1 MISLAV
7 VNQKGGVGKTTTAI
21 NLCAAISE
29 KNFKVLLI
37 DLDPQGNST
46 MGSGVEK
53 NQIKSTIYDVLIG
66 EKEIDD
72 ILIFSENSKFFIAP
86 SNKNLAG
93 AEVELVDLE
102 NREYQLKNAI
112 RRSKKVFDFIV
123 IDCPPSLNLL
133 TINALAFVNKVL
145 IPMQCEYYALEGL
158 SDLVNTIKVVKQRM
172 NSEIEIE
179 GLIRTMFDS
188 RNTLTNQVSD
198 QLENHFAEK
207 VYKAIIPR
215 NVRLAE
221 APSHGLPAIFFD
233 GVSKGA
239 SAYRE
244 LAMEFLSR
252 NKKVKEK

>member
-21 NLCAAISE
+21 NLSAAIAE
-29 KNFKVLLI
+29 KNFKVLLV

-66 EKEIDD
+66 EKEIDN
-72 ILIFSENSKFFIAP
+72 ILIFSENSKFFIDP

-221 APSHGLPAIFFD
+221 APSHGLPAIIFD

>member
-1 MISLAV
+1 M
-7 VNQKGGVGKTTTAI
+7 GVE
-21 NLCAAISE
+21 LISE
-29 KNFKVLLI
+29 LI
-37 DLDPQGNST
+37 TTWFSLVPS
-46 MGSGVEK
+46 
-53 NQIKSTIYDVLIG
+53 ILIG

-72 ILIFSENSKFFIAP
+72 ILVFSENSKFYIAP

-102 NREYQLKNAI
+102 NREYQLRDAI
-112 RRSKKVFDFIV
+112 YRLKKLFDFIV

-158 SDLVNTIKVVKQRM
+158 SDLVNTIKVVKKRM
-172 NSEIEIE
+172 NGEIEIE

-207 VYKAIIPR
+207 VYKTIIEMLDYR
-215 NVRLAE
+215 
-221 APSHGLPAIFFD
+221 APSHGMPAIYFD
-233 GVSKGA
+233 GVSKA

-244 LAMEFLSR
+244 LAMEFLRR
-252 NKKVKEK
+252 NKKFKT

>member
-1 MISLAV
+1 M
-7 VNQKGGVGKTTTAI
+7 
-21 NLCAAISE
+21 
-29 KNFKVLLI
+29 
-37 DLDPQGNST
+37 
-46 MGSGVEK
+46 
-53 NQIKSTIYDVLIG
+53 
-66 EKEIDD
+66 
-72 ILIFSENSKFFIAP
+72 
-86 SNKNLAG
+86 
-93 AEVELVDLE
+93 
-102 NREYQLKNAI
+102 
-112 RRSKKVFDFIV
+112 

-207 VYKAIIPR
+207 VYKTIIPR

-221 APSHGLPAIFFD
+221 APSHGLPAIFLMGFQ
-233 GVSKGA
+233 GPAPIRISNGI
-239 SAYRE
+239 
-244 LAMEFLSR
+244 F
-252 NKKVKEK
+252 KKE